1 MHFLSLTV
9 SSSALDTSS
18 IEFNEKPTAFTQ
30 PQWPRNFFNNSARN
44 GFHKQTV
51 RSQDPETCNFYSKI
65 LFSWSKIKEISLE
78 IGIKK
83 WEQLEVIKRYLKPCS
98 TIFLI
103 RENMFNLLDSVTL
116 AALRFEL
123 SCHQKKMTL
132 KIFCKIR
139 NAMFNNQT
147 SRCLFCKIRNCQFTK
162 FLAE

>member
-1 MHFLSLTV
+1 MKNRPLSPNQNGREIFSTTPLGMDSTNK
-9 SSSALDTSS
+9 LCDPKTQ
-18 IEFNEKPTAFTQ
+18 KPAI
-30 PQWPRNFFNNSARN
+30 
-44 GFHKQTV
+44 
-51 RSQDPETCNFYSKI
+51 FYSKI
-65 LFSWSKIKEISLE
+65 LFSKSKIKEISIE
-78 IGIKK
+78 SGIKK
-83 WEQLEVIKRYLKPCS
+83 WKVLEVIKRYSKPCS

-139 NAMFNNQT
+139 NATFSNQT
-147 SRCLFCKIRNCQFTK
+147 SRCLFSKIRNCQFTK